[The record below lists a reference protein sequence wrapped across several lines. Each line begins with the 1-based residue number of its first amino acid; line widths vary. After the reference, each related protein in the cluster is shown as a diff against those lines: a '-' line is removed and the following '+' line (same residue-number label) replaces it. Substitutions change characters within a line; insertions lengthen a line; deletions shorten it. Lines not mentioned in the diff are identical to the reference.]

1 MNISWLTNWFFLL
14 LSLALWMPP
23 AVLSADSLDRDTGD
37 EPRAAVSSVNSGE
50 QGPRPESIRI
60 PDGSGGGVF
69 GANLF
74 SGAFSRES
82 YSGFNPN
89 YVVNIGDRLDLK
101 MWGAY
106 DFEKTLTVD
115 AQGNIFIPR
124 VGPVKV
130 AGVRNS
136 ELEAVVAAKI
146 RQVYKSNVGSY
157 VNLAAAQPV
166 KIFVTG
172 FVRRPGMYSGLSSD
186 SLLYYLDRAGGVD
199 PDHGSYIDI
208 EISRDSKP
216 IKKVNLYSFIL
227 EGKQLNIQFHDG
239 DTIIVAPRRHV
250 VSVEGLVQN
259 AYQFEFGEP
268 IIHLEKVLKLADVK
282 PEATHVRIVRN
293 TGSYRNIDYYQL
305 SSIGGVLLNDGDEV
319 LVTSDKKPGTI
330 SVRVE
335 GEHDSPQEYVL
346 PYGSTLG
353 ELLERIQYSA
363 ASDRRSISLYRKSV
377 KRRQQE
383 MLRQSL
389 KTLESTVL
397 TAKSATSG
405 EVAIRKGEADLVLQ
419 WIQRAKTIEA
429 RGQVVLGDYDRAAD
443 TILENGDVIKIPSV
457 SNLVMVSGEVLFP
470 VTTVYD
476 PKLELLD
483 YIERAGGFVQNEK
496 AARVVVLHR
505 NGAFTKVKKPSWGS
519 HLKAEIEPGDE
530 ILVLPKIDLKKL
542 QISKDFTQVL
552 YQIAVAAGVVLSL

>member
-1 MNISWLTNWFFLL
+1 MKRGLYRGVLL
-14 LSLALWMPP
+14 LLFGVVLVMPLVAAAAGGSLGP
-23 AVLSADSLDRDTGD
+23 SSST
-37 EPRAAVSSVNSGE
+37 EPNTIGSVDNIESTASRRGENVARRARVS
-50 QGPRPESIRI
+50 
-60 PDGSGGGVF
+60 VF
-69 GANLF
+69 GENLF

-82 YSGFNPN
+82 YTRFNPN
-89 YVVNIGDRLDLK
+89 YVINIGDKLELK

-106 DFEKTLTVD
+106 DFEKAVTVD

-130 AGVRNS
+130 AGVRNAD
-136 ELEAVVAAKI
+136 LEKVVAGKI
-146 RQVYKSNVGSY
+146 RGVYKSNVGSY

-186 SLLYYLDRAGGVD
+186 SLLYYLDRAGGID

-208 EISRDSKP
+208 DISRDGRP
-216 IKKVNLYSFIL
+216 IESVDLYDFIL
-227 EGKQLNIQFHDG
+227 EGKQLPFQFRDG
-239 DTIIVAPRRHV
+239 DTVVVAPRRHV
-250 VSVEGLVQN
+250 VAVEGLVQN
-259 AYQFEFGEP
+259 VFQFEFRDP
-268 IIHLEKVLKLADVK
+268 TIQLEQVLKLADVK

-293 TGSYRNIDYYQL
+293 TGAYRNIDYYRL
-305 SSIGGVLLNDGDEV
+305 DAVRSVLLNDGDRV

-346 PYGSTLG
+346 PYGTKLG
-353 ELLERIQYSA
+353 ELLDRIQFSA
-363 ASDRRSISLYRKSV
+363 ASDRGSISLYRKSV

-405 EVAIRKGEADLVLQ
+405 EVEIRKGEADLVLK

-429 RGQVVLGDYDRAAD
+429 RGQVVLGEFSRAAE
-443 TILENGDVIKIPSV
+443 TILENGDVIRIPSV
-457 SNLVMVSGEVLFP
+457 SNLVMVSGDVLFP

-476 PKLELLD
+476 PKLRLLD

-496 AARVVVLHR
+496 SARVVVLHR
-505 NGAFTKVKKPSWGS
+505 NGAFNKVRKPTWGRHMS
-519 HLKAEIEPGDE
+519 AEIGPGDE